1 MQDRSLLDELALGL
15 CPGDSDSP
23 DGTAWTCASPC
34 RRCRSEAMGFLSQLA
49 TAARLEGLP
58 RAGDWLDCVAAQQA
72 QHQPDPQRT
81 SNFPQI

>member
-23 DGTAWTCASPC
+23 DGTSWTCASPC
-34 RRCRSEAMGFLSQLA
+34 KRCRSEATGFVQQLA

-58 RAGDWLDCVAAQQA
+58 VAGGWLDRIAAQQP
-72 QHQPDPQRT
+72 QHQPNP
-81 SNFPQI
+81 

>member
-1 MQDRSLLDELALGL
+1 MSNCTLLDQLALDL

-34 RRCRSEAMGFLSQLA
+34 KRCRREAAGIVTSLA

-58 RAGDWLDCVAAQQA
+58 VAGDWLDRVAAQQP
-72 QHQPDPQRT
+72 QHQPN
-81 SNFPQI
+81 S

>member
-34 RRCRSEAMGFLSQLA
+34 KRCRNEATGFVSRLA

-58 RAGDWLDCVAAQQA
+58 VAGDWLDRVAAQQP
-72 QHQPDPQRT
+72 QHQPN
-81 SNFPQI
+81 S